1 MVNLLA
7 PAIPGMSGRVD
18 AILLAA
24 ADRAEPLLMRLD
36 PEQRAKVLMAFVGL
50 VLVGALLIAIV
61 WLGGRHLRR
70 IARNRPRPTSPHDDQ
85 WYRKPLV
92 PKEPSPPRPARRNDQ
107 GTG

>member
-7 PAIPGMSGRVD
+7 SATPGMPGRLD

-24 ADRAEPLLMRLD
+24 GERAEPLLMRLD
-36 PEQRAKVLMAFVGL
+36 PEQRAKVLMALVGL
-50 VLVGALLIAIV
+50 VLVGSLLIALV

-70 IARNRPRPTSPHDDQ
+70 IAGKRPRPASPRDDL

-92 PKEPSPPRPARRNDQ
+92 PKGPVPPSAGD
-107 GTG
+107 TD